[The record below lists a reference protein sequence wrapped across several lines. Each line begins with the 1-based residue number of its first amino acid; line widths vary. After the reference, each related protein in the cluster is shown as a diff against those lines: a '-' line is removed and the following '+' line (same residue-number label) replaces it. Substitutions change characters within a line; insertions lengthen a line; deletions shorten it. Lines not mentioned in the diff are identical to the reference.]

1 MKITFILPAIG
12 KKPGQTYLRS
22 WLMEPLTI
30 AVLNSMIPE
39 RFERE
44 FFDDRIETINY
55 DTETDIVFITVETYT
70 AKRAYYI
77 ASEFR
82 KRGKKVIMGGY
93 HVTLCP
99 EEAILYADS
108 IMVGNADRII
118 SGVLSDIEN
127 GTLQPRYDGGTCIM
141 YKMPDRSI
149 YADKMK
155 KYLPV
160 SLVETGRGCYHNCE
174 FCSIAGYYHQCYIHR
189 EVADIIAEI
198 KSCKHKIFFFVDDS
212 IFSNKAFAKEL
223 FLELKKLNI
232 IWTTQ
237 ITLDIARDDE
247 MLHLM
252 KESGC
257 EMVGFGAR
265 FIRDLQRDDIDFY
278 FCSVVAENTDAR
290 RMFEKSRRLLEMKQT
305 VGYKTYILSPKVKVN
320 AKKHSFT
327 FRRATESD
335 TDRLIEFLNAEGKKK
350 DMFPVVKSFDAFY
363 NLRAEDFYLLLDGEN
378 IIATT
383 ALWNQTEYKQYV
395 VKRYGKIMK
404 LARVFN
410 PLLSAF
416 RYIKLPK
423 ENAPLNFPM
432 LAFFLCKN
440 DNTDN
445 YLIFLD
451 EIKREVSKKY
461 GMFVFGLPD
470 GHLARPYADK
480 FPSISF
486 ETKLYEITFPWSEQ
500 TYKTPDPKKL
510 FFECGLL

>member
-12 KKPGQTYLRS
+12 KKPGQTYLKS

-39 RFERE
+39 NLERE
-44 FFDDRIETINY
+44 FYDDRIESINY
-55 DTETDIVFITVETYT
+55 ETETDIVFITVETYT
-70 AKRAYYI
+70 AKRAYFI

-118 SGVLSDIEN
+118 FEVLSDLEG
-127 GTLQPRYDGGTCIM
+127 GTLQQRYDGGACIM

-174 FCSIAGYYHQCYIHR
+174 FCSIAGYYHSHYIHR
-189 EVADIIAEI
+189 DVADIIAEI

-212 IFSNKAFAKEL
+212 IFSNKPFAKEL
-223 FLELKKLNI
+223 FEELKKLNI

-257 EMVGFGAR
+257 EMVLIGFESIESDNLKQMNKGWTER
-265 FIRDLQRDDIDFY
+265 LGERDALIQKIHDAGISIYASFVFGFDSDNEDTFKATLE
-278 FCSVVAENTDAR
+278 FCQKHQFFVVAFNHLLIFPNT
-290 RMFEKSRRLLEMKQT
+290 
-305 VGYKTYILSPKVKVN
+305 KTYE
-320 AKKHSFT
+320 T
-327 FRRATESD
+327 FKSD
-335 TDRLIEFLNAEGKKK
+335 DRLISEQWWLESGYTFGTITFTPKQLSPEALRAFCKQYKKEFFRFGSIVKRGITMLKRTRRFMINFAYWFINILFHFEVDKRSGIPIGENLEEKKK
-350 DMFPVVKSFDAFY
+350 
-363 NLRAEDFYLLLDGEN
+363 
-378 IIATT
+378 
-383 ALWNQTEYKQYV
+383 
-395 VKRYGKIMK
+395 
-404 LARVFN
+404 
-410 PLLSAF
+410 
-416 RYIKLPK
+416 
-423 ENAPLNFPM
+423 
-432 LAFFLCKN
+432 
-440 DNTDN
+440 
-445 YLIFLD
+445 
-451 EIKREVSKKY
+451 
-461 GMFVFGLPD
+461 
-470 GHLARPYADK
+470 
-480 FPSISF
+480 
-486 ETKLYEITFPWSEQ
+486 
-500 TYKTPDPKKL
+500 
-510 FFECGLL
+510 

>member
-12 KKPGQTYLRS
+12 KKSGETYLRS

-30 AVLNSMIPE
+30 AVLSSMIPE

-44 FFDDRIETINY
+44 FFDDRIENINY
-55 DTETDIVFITVETYT
+55 ETQTDIVSITVETYT

-118 SGVLSDIEN
+118 PGVLSDIEN
-127 GTLQPRYDGGTCIM
+127 GTLHPRYDGGACIM
-141 YKMPDRSI
+141 YEMPDRSI

-174 FCSIAGYYHQCYIHR
+174 FCSIAGYYHSHYIHR

-223 FLELKKLNI
+223 FEELKKLNI

-237 ITLDIARDDE
+237 ITLDIAKDDE

-252 KESGC
+252 KQSGC
-257 EMVGFGAR
+257 EMVLIGFES
-265 FIRDLQRDDIDFY
+265 I
-278 FCSVVAENTDAR
+278 
-290 RMFEKSRRLLEMKQT
+290 
-305 VGYKTYILSPKVKVN
+305 
-320 AKKHSFT
+320 
-327 FRRATESD
+327 ESD
-335 TDRLIEFLNAEGKKK
+335 NLKQMNKGWTEKLGERDALIE
-350 DMFPVVKSFDAFY
+350 
-363 NLRAEDFYLLLDGEN
+363 
-378 IIATT
+378 
-383 ALWNQTEYKQYV
+383 
-395 VKRYGKIMK
+395 KIHDVGISIY
-404 LARVFN
+404 A
-410 PLLSAF
+410 S
-416 RYIKLPK
+416 
-423 ENAPLNFPM
+423 
-432 LAFFLCKN
+432 
-440 DNTDN
+440 
-445 YLIFLD
+445 
-451 EIKREVSKKY
+451 
-461 GMFVFGLPD
+461 FVFGFDSDNEDTFKATLAFCQKHRFFVVAFN
-470 GHLARPYADK
+470 HLLIFPNTKTYESFKADNRLLSEQWWLQSGYT
-480 FPSISF
+480 FG
-486 ETKLYEITFPWSEQ
+486 TITFTPKQLTPESLRTFCKQYKKEFFRFGSILGRGRTMFKRTHKFMINLAYWFINILFHSEVD
-500 TYKTPDPKKL
+500 KRSGIPIGENLEEKKK
-510 FFECGLL
+510 

>member
-257 EMVGFGAR
+257 EMVLIGFES
-265 FIRDLQRDDIDFY
+265 I
-278 FCSVVAENTDAR
+278 
-290 RMFEKSRRLLEMKQT
+290 
-305 VGYKTYILSPKVKVN
+305 
-320 AKKHSFT
+320 
-327 FRRATESD
+327 ESD
-335 TDRLIEFLNAEGKKK
+335 NLKQMNKGWSERL
-350 DMFPVVKSFDAFY
+350 
-363 NLRAEDFYLLLDGEN
+363 GERE
-378 IIATT
+378 
-383 ALWNQTEYKQYV
+383 ALIQ
-395 VKRYGKIMK
+395 KIHDVGIGIY
-404 LARVFN
+404 A
-410 PLLSAF
+410 S
-416 RYIKLPK
+416 
-423 ENAPLNFPM
+423 
-432 LAFFLCKN
+432 
-440 DNTDN
+440 
-445 YLIFLD
+445 
-451 EIKREVSKKY
+451 
-461 GMFVFGLPD
+461 FVFGFDSDSEETFKATLAFCQKHQFFVVAFNHLLIFPNTKTYEAFKAD
-470 GHLARPYADK
+470 GRLISEKWWLEKGYTFGTVTFNPKQITSDHLRACCKSYRKQYFSFKSIFKRGRTMHKRSRGFLINLAYWVINIIFHFEIDK
-480 FPSISF
+480 RFGIPIG
-486 ETKLYEITFPWSEQ
+486 ENLEE
-500 TYKTPDPKKL
+500 KKK
-510 FFECGLL
+510 

>member
-257 EMVGFGAR
+257 EMVLIGFES
-265 FIRDLQRDDIDFY
+265 I
-278 FCSVVAENTDAR
+278 
-290 RMFEKSRRLLEMKQT
+290 
-305 VGYKTYILSPKVKVN
+305 
-320 AKKHSFT
+320 
-327 FRRATESD
+327 ESD
-335 TDRLIEFLNAEGKKK
+335 NLKQMNKGWSERL
-350 DMFPVVKSFDAFY
+350 
-363 NLRAEDFYLLLDGEN
+363 GERE
-378 IIATT
+378 
-383 ALWNQTEYKQYV
+383 ALIQ
-395 VKRYGKIMK
+395 KIHDVGIGIY
-404 LARVFN
+404 A
-410 PLLSAF
+410 S
-416 RYIKLPK
+416 
-423 ENAPLNFPM
+423 
-432 LAFFLCKN
+432 
-440 DNTDN
+440 
-445 YLIFLD
+445 
-451 EIKREVSKKY
+451 
-461 GMFVFGLPD
+461 FVFGFDSDSEETFKTTLAFCQKHQFFVVAFNHLLIFPNTKTYEAFKAD
-470 GHLARPYADK
+470 GRLISEKWWLEKGYTFGTVTFNPKQITSDHLRACCKSYRKQYFSFKSIFKRGKTMHKRSRGFLINLAYWVINIIFHFEIDK
-480 FPSISF
+480 RFGIPIG
-486 ETKLYEITFPWSEQ
+486 ENLEE
-500 TYKTPDPKKL
+500 KKK
-510 FFECGLL
+510 